1 MGRGFT
7 AIQRSERRRLSRLV
21 AIFRAPVRLKHR
33 HFPRA
38 EAGHPPF
45 PIAPCRGDCTD
56 ESAEDQGNH
65 RRAISRSENRR
76 ESRKRDWRESR
87 GLFAIPG
94 RTAGNGQLRKAD
106 RNPRVATGCGAEI
119 VMWEVMF
126 WPLAACV
133 LLPWLLVYLGLHV
146 VQRGIIFI
154 DIAMAQMASLGICL
168 AVLFHLDLQSWT
180 PFGIALGFTLAGAAI
195 FSVTGK
201 RASQI
206 PQEAVIGI
214 SYVVAA
220 AAAVLLLSR
229 AAEGDEEIK
238 QMLVGNILLVTPL
251 EVWKCFALFVAVGI
265 LHFILRRNFLLVS
278 FNRDGAYEKGLR
290 VRWWDFLFYA
300 AFGLVVTSFVRIA
313 GVLLVF
319 SYLIVPA
326 VCGINLATRISH
338 RLLIGWM
345 IAWLGGIA
353 GLFLSFWWDLPSGAA
368 IVCTFGALLILI
380 SFFALWQ
387 HRRGRSGTMQNSQQ

>member
-1 MGRGFT
+1 
-7 AIQRSERRRLSRLV
+7 
-21 AIFRAPVRLKHR
+21 
-33 HFPRA
+33 
-38 EAGHPPF
+38 
-45 PIAPCRGDCTD
+45 
-56 ESAEDQGNH
+56 
-65 RRAISRSENRR
+65 
-76 ESRKRDWRESR
+76 
-87 GLFAIPG
+87 
-94 RTAGNGQLRKAD
+94 
-106 RNPRVATGCGAEI
+106 
-119 VMWEVMF
+119 MF
-126 WPLAACV
+126 WPIVACV

-180 PFGIALGFTLAGAAI
+180 TFGIALGFTLIGGAI

-201 RASQI
+201 RSSQI

-238 QMLVGNILLVTPL
+238 NMLVGNILLVTPH
-251 EVWKCFALFVAVGI
+251 EVWKCFALFVAVGVF
-265 LHFILRRNFLLVS
+265 HFSLRRNFLLVS
-278 FNRDGAYEKGLR
+278 FDRDGAYQKGLR

-300 AFGLVVTSFVRIA
+300 VFGLVVTSFVRIA

-326 VCGINLATRISH
+326 VCGINLAQRTAN
-338 RLLIGWM
+338 RLLIGWF
-345 IAWLGGIA
+345 IALLGGIA

-380 SFFALWQ
+380 SLFALWQ
-387 HRRGRSGTMQNSQQ
+387 HRPDHSGERRDPQ

>member
-1 MGRGFT
+1 
-7 AIQRSERRRLSRLV
+7 
-21 AIFRAPVRLKHR
+21 
-33 HFPRA
+33 
-38 EAGHPPF
+38 
-45 PIAPCRGDCTD
+45 
-56 ESAEDQGNH
+56 
-65 RRAISRSENRR
+65 
-76 ESRKRDWRESR
+76 
-87 GLFAIPG
+87 
-94 RTAGNGQLRKAD
+94 
-106 RNPRVATGCGAEI
+106 
-119 VMWEVMF
+119 MWEVMF
-126 WPLAACV
+126 WPIVACV

-168 AVLFHLDLQSWT
+168 AVLLHIELESWT
-180 PFGIALGFTLAGAAI
+180 TFGIALGFTLAGAGV

-201 RASQI
+201 RTSQI

-220 AAAVLLLSR
+220 AGAVLLLSR

-238 QMLVGNILLVTPL
+238 NMLVGNILLVTPR
-251 EVWKCFALFVAVGI
+251 EVWERFALFLAVGL
-265 LHFILRRNFLLVS
+265 LHFILRKNFLLVS
-278 FNRDGAYEKGLR
+278 FNRDAAYVKGLR

-326 VCGINLATRISH
+326 VCGINLAARISH

-368 IVCTFGALLILI
+368 IVCTFGALLIAVSMYALI
-380 SFFALWQ
+380 RNRL
-387 HRRGRSGTMQNSQQ
+387 RGIDRG

>member
-1 MGRGFT
+1 
-7 AIQRSERRRLSRLV
+7 
-21 AIFRAPVRLKHR
+21 
-33 HFPRA
+33 
-38 EAGHPPF
+38 
-45 PIAPCRGDCTD
+45 
-56 ESAEDQGNH
+56 
-65 RRAISRSENRR
+65 
-76 ESRKRDWRESR
+76 
-87 GLFAIPG
+87 
-94 RTAGNGQLRKAD
+94 
-106 RNPRVATGCGAEI
+106 
-119 VMWEVMF
+119 MF
-126 WPLAACV
+126 WPIVACV

-154 DIAMAQMASLGICL
+154 DIAMAQMASLGICV
-168 AVLFHLDLQSWT
+168 AVLFHLDLESWT
-180 PFGIALGFTLAGAAI
+180 TFGIALAFTLIGAAV

-201 RASQI
+201 RSSQI

-238 QMLVGNILLVTPL
+238 NMLVGNILLVTPR
-251 EVWKCFALFVAVGI
+251 EVWERFALFVAVGI
-265 LHFILRRNFLLVS
+265 FHFVLRKNFLLVS
-278 FNRDGAYEKGLR
+278 FDRDGAYKKGLR

-300 AFGLVVTSFVRIA
+300 VFGLVVTSFVRIA

-326 VCGINLATRISH
+326 VCGINLARRTGN
-338 RLLIGWM
+338 RLFIGWV
-345 IAWLGGIA
+345 IALIGGIA

-380 SFFALWQ
+380 SFVGLAL
-387 HRRGRSGTMQNSQQ
+387 RRLRTSAAPDSP

>member
-1 MGRGFT
+1 
-7 AIQRSERRRLSRLV
+7 
-21 AIFRAPVRLKHR
+21 
-33 HFPRA
+33 
-38 EAGHPPF
+38 
-45 PIAPCRGDCTD
+45 
-56 ESAEDQGNH
+56 
-65 RRAISRSENRR
+65 
-76 ESRKRDWRESR
+76 
-87 GLFAIPG
+87 
-94 RTAGNGQLRKAD
+94 
-106 RNPRVATGCGAEI
+106 
-119 VMWEVMF
+119 MWDVMF
-126 WPLAACV
+126 WPIVACV

-154 DIAMAQMASLGICL
+154 DIAMAQMASLGISL

-180 PFGIALGFTLAGAAI
+180 TFGIALGFTLVGGAI

-229 AAEGDEEIK
+229 AAEGDEQIK

-251 EVWKCFALFVAVGI
+251 EVWKCFALFVAVGF
-265 LHFILRRNFLLVS
+265 LHFALRRNFLLVS
-278 FNRDGAYEKGLR
+278 FDRDAAYAKGLR

-326 VCGINLATRISH
+326 VCGINLADRIGN
-338 RLLIGWM
+338 RLLIGWI
-345 IAWLGGIA
+345 IALIGGIA

-368 IVCTFGALLILI
+368 IVCTFGALLIII
-380 SFFALWQ
+380 SFIGLAR
-387 HRRGRSGTMQNSQQ
+387 HRMRAGAAIDSQ

>member
-1 MGRGFT
+1 
-7 AIQRSERRRLSRLV
+7 
-21 AIFRAPVRLKHR
+21 
-33 HFPRA
+33 
-38 EAGHPPF
+38 
-45 PIAPCRGDCTD
+45 
-56 ESAEDQGNH
+56 
-65 RRAISRSENRR
+65 
-76 ESRKRDWRESR
+76 
-87 GLFAIPG
+87 
-94 RTAGNGQLRKAD
+94 
-106 RNPRVATGCGAEI
+106 
-119 VMWEVMF
+119 MF
-126 WPLAACV
+126 WPIVACV

-154 DIAMAQMASLGICL
+154 DIAMAQMAALGICL
-168 AVLFHLDLQSWT
+168 AVLLHIDLESWT
-180 PFGIALGFTLAGAAI
+180 TFGIALGFTLAGAAI

-201 RASQI
+201 RVSQI

-238 QMLVGNILLVTPL
+238 NMLVGNILLVTPR
-251 EVWKCFALFVAVGI
+251 EVWERFALFLVVGV
-265 LHFILRRNFLLVS
+265 LHFVLRRNFLLVS
-278 FNRDGAYEKGLR
+278 FDRDAAYAKGLR
-290 VRWWDFLFYA
+290 VRWWDFLFYVV
-300 AFGLVVTSFVRIA
+300 FGLVVTSFVRIA

-326 VCGINLATRISH
+326 VCGISMATRISN
-338 RLLIGWM
+338 RLLIGWV

-353 GLFLSFWWDLPSGAA
+353 GLFLSFWWDLPSGAT

-387 HRRGRSGTMQNSQQ
+387 HRRARSGGIQDHNNSMRRTTVR

>member
-1 MGRGFT
+1 
-7 AIQRSERRRLSRLV
+7 
-21 AIFRAPVRLKHR
+21 
-33 HFPRA
+33 
-38 EAGHPPF
+38 
-45 PIAPCRGDCTD
+45 
-56 ESAEDQGNH
+56 
-65 RRAISRSENRR
+65 
-76 ESRKRDWRESR
+76 
-87 GLFAIPG
+87 
-94 RTAGNGQLRKAD
+94 
-106 RNPRVATGCGAEI
+106 
-119 VMWEVMF
+119 MWEVMF
-126 WPLAACV
+126 WPIMACL

-168 AVLFHLDLQSWT
+168 AVLLHLDLESWT
-180 PFGIALGFTLAGAAI
+180 TFGIALAFTLVGAAL

-214 SYVVAA
+214 AYVVAA

-229 AAEGDEEIK
+229 AAEGDEQIK
-238 QMLVGNILLVTPL
+238 NMLVGNILLVSPR
-251 EVWKCFALFVAVGI
+251 EVWERFALFVAVGI
-265 LHFILRRNFLLVS
+265 FHFIFRRKFLLVS

-300 AFGLVVTSFVRIA
+300 VFGLVVTSFVRIA

-326 VCGINLATRISH
+326 VCGINLATRIGN

-387 HRRGRSGTMQNSQQ
+387 HRRGRSVTTQDS